1 MQSDSTG
8 CDSSS
13 LLAQTILA
21 QAAHSFSVQH
31 FFCSF
36 RSHSRCVQVCAL
48 KNPRNVIAYQEQ
60 SPTAAGTKAP
70 DRYEATRATRAGAG
84 RQDLI
89 PDISVN
95 DFEKES

>member
-1 MQSDSTG
+1 MNLRNQI
-8 CDSSS
+8 
-13 LLAQTILA
+13 AQDVIA
-21 QAAHSFSVQH
+21 QASWLKPFWLKRRILFSST

-70 DRYEATRATRAGAG
+70 DRYEATRATRPGLEG
-84 RQDLI
+84 KI
-89 PDISVN
+89 
-95 DFEKES
+95 